1 MARRGGVDSFAQR
14 VTNRLTQEKCMV
26 EVTSLLSIA
35 AALCIGAVSPGP
47 SFLMV
52 AKTAAS
58 AGRSHGLSAAL
69 GMGLGTL
76 LFAIISL
83 LGLNAVF
90 LAVPAL
96 YLALK
101 LIGGLYLVYLG
112 CRIWQGAKQSLDVSI
127 DATSENVVGDR
138 SYLLLGFATQV
149 SNPKTAIVY
158 AGVFAAFLPAT
169 PSIQYNLAVV
179 SLAFIIDAGWYA
191 IVATVLSSR
200 GPRGTYLFYKKWV
213 DRSAGGILG
222 ALGLKLAVSAG
233 QH

>member
-1 MARRGGVDSFAQR
+1 
-14 VTNRLTQEKCMV
+14 MV
-26 EVTSLLSIA
+26 EVTSILSIA
-35 AALCIGAVSPGP
+35 AALCVGAASPGP

-58 AGRSHGLSAAL
+58 AGRSNGLNAAL

-76 LFAIISL
+76 IFAIVSL

-96 YLALK
+96 YVALK
-101 LIGGLYLVYLG
+101 LIGGLYLAYLG
-112 CRIWQGAKQSLDVSI
+112 FRIWQGAKQPLDVSI
-127 DATSENVVGDR
+127 DATSGNLAGGQ
-138 SYLLLGFATQV
+138 SYFLLGFATQV

-158 AGVFAAFLPAT
+158 AGVFAAFLPVT
-169 PSIQYNLAVV
+169 PSIQYDLAVV

-191 IVATVLSSR
+191 IVATVLSSN
-200 GPRGTYLFYKKWV
+200 GPRGTYLYYKKWV

-222 ALGLKLAVSAG
+222 ALGLKLAASAG